1 MKLQPDF
8 KEFLR
13 LLLSHRVR
21 FVIVGAHALAAHGK
35 PRFTGDIDV
44 LVDPTRANAARLL
57 AALTDFGFGAIGLR
71 VEDFTEPDRVA
82 QLGYPP
88 VRIDLRTGISGVTFR
103 EAWAGRVATRL
114 GGLDVA
120 VLGVR
125 EFLKNKRAAGRPKD
139 LADIALLEEG
149 TTVSVR
155 PRTTEPKPRRANP
168 RRKQPID

>member
-21 FVIVGAHALAAHGK
+21 FVVVGAHALAAHAE
-35 PRFTGDIDV
+35 PRFTGDLDV
-44 LVDPTRANAARLL
+44 FVEPTKANATRLL
-57 AALTDFGFGAIGLR
+57 AALAEFGFGTVGLTA
-71 VEDFTEPDRVA
+71 EDFTRPDRVA

-88 VRIDLRTGISGVTFR
+88 VRIDLLTSISAVTFP
-103 EAWAGRVATRL
+103 EAWKGRVATRL

-125 EFLKNKRAAGRPKD
+125 ELVKNKRAAGRPKD
-139 LADIALLEEG
+139 LADLALLTG
-149 TTVSVR
+149 SAPAPAR
-155 PRTTEPKPRRANP
+155 PPAKRQSKRR
-168 RRKQPID
+168 RS